1 MYVSVTPNDFESI
14 TTAALEISCVSSVTK
29 ARTWLTRETTPGLTL
44 SREASGVESG
54 DGREAFLDMYA
65 PRG

>member
-1 MYVSVTPNDFESI
+1 
-14 TTAALEISCVSSVTK
+14 LEISCVSSVTK